1 MYTASIQGIQQ
12 NLAMFN
18 RHARDLQD
26 IEKADVVDDMVGMMI
41 SEKGVYAN
49 INAIRTAYQMDRQI
63 IDMLA

>member
-1 MYTASIQGIQQ
+1 MYTASVQGIQQ

-18 RHARDLQD
+18 RYARDLQD

-49 INAIRTAYQMDRQI
+49 VNAIRTAYQMDQQI
-63 IDMLA
+63 IDMIA